1 MEINGWQSAII
12 RHLKQ
17 SARRLEAAE
26 RRNDAPANAQ
36 LDTWRAYEKLDQYI
50 EELKEQGF
58 EIH

>member
-26 RRNDAPANAQ
+26 RRNDAHPNAK
-36 LDTWRAYEKLDQYI
+36 LDTWRAYEKLDQYVK
-50 EELKEQGF
+50 ELKEQGYT
-58 EIH
+58 IQ